1 MMRTVS
7 FTDDD
12 GNQTEFYVEEQTRI
26 GGTDYILVSDMPEG
40 DANAFILKDISE
52 DTSAEAEYVFVE
64 DEAEIGALMKVFGEI
79 LEDTDLTM

>member
-12 GNQTEFYVEEQTRI
+12 GNQAEFYVEEQTRI
-26 GGTDYILVSDMPEG
+26 GGTDYLLVSDMPEG

>member
-26 GGTDYILVSDMPEG
+26 GGTDYLLVSDMPEG